1 MSYCAS
7 ALPTYTSCWPL
18 GGGVMGVASSLFKR
32 SGFWGNL
39 ALERRAEPQR
49 SGNLT
54 PNSLPSRAVLSTE
67 AWPLAP
73 GAVCGEGA
81 WGKLLT
87 LECLIKDLLSSPA
100 LPLLRPLCPS

>member
-39 ALERRAEPQR
+39 ALEHRAEPQR

-67 AWPLAP
+67 A
-73 GAVCGEGA
+73 
-81 WGKLLT
+81 
-87 LECLIKDLLSSPA
+87 
-100 LPLLRPLCPS
+100 